1 MPTSDECAWL
11 VELAVRVMKKRLE
24 GQTYKTQRWLKDEG
38 FAPSVIQESC
48 SGDLVCRVM
57 MMVTVVAMSVT
68 IRQRGRGRCGRSHS
82 GKLVN
87 ANRRNRDFLIQIW
100 PF

>member
-1 MPTSDECAWL
+1 M
-11 VELAVRVMKKRLE
+11 
-24 GQTYKTQRWLKDEG
+24 
-38 FAPSVIQESC
+38 IQESC

-100 PF
+100 PFLLARKIVTHEFTGNPEEIEYLYLSIT